1 MLNLAAEVTLT
12 AQIHEGK
19 YGLERDD
26 VTPIHSISQRNT
38 EKKDYT
44 VDSKKRFIN
53 AGSWN
58 EPRFD
63 PNQPSEST
71 RLAKEA

>member
-19 YGLERDD
+19 FGVEKDD
-26 VTPIHSISQRNT
+26 LTPAHSISQRNT
-38 EKKDYT
+38 EKKGDT
-44 VDSKKRFIN
+44 AGSKKRFEA

-58 EPRFD
+58 QPRFD
-63 PNQPSEST
+63 PNEPTEST